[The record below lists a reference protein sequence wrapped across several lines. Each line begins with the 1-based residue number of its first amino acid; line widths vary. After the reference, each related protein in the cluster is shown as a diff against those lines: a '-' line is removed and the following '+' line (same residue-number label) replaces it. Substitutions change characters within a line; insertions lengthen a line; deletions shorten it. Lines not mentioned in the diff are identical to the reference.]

1 MTTIPRIRIN
11 GPLVPF
17 VGRVWSH
24 LLAQGYRPR
33 TSKNLLHLVSHL
45 SRWLVAAGLRLSD
58 LTRESIEAFFG
69 DRRQAGYKSHLT
81 PLSLRPILQYLE
93 AEGVVSIP
101 EVLVTRNTVEELL
114 DEYEHFLLKERG
126 LQVSTARCYRQYAEK
141 FLSHGV

>member
-69 DRRQAGYKSHLT
+69 DRRQAGYKSSSHT
-81 PLSLRPILQYLE
+81 
-93 AEGVVSIP
+93 VVAQTDIA
-101 EVLVTRNTVEELL
+101 
-114 DEYEHFLLKERG
+114 
-126 LQVSTARCYRQYAEK
+126 VSGGRRRCVDSGSSGDAQ
-141 FLSHGV
+141 HGRRALG